1 MARVRSHIQIHERL
15 LEYQE
20 EIRPQSID
28 IGSLSIFPKERRGT
42 VKGQEAVLTNK
53 KFELFYSLRK
63 IPILSFFIC
72 R

>member
-53 KFELFYSLRK
+53 EFELFYSLRK